1 MKTQC
6 GQQTDDAAWHLLGN
20 LRERM
25 LRRERMLARNVDT
38 SRLSLDQTV
47 ANEAIELPARNS
59 TGLEIRRT
67 HDAQLPDEL
76 EHVVFLWSGHG
87 EEDDTTRRGLFT
99 SPDIST
105 RRRTRNNGATVGT
118 YG

>member
-1 MKTQC
+1 
-6 GQQTDDAAWHLLGN
+6 
-20 LRERM
+20 M
-25 LRRERMLARNVDT
+25 LSRDGMPARNVDT
-38 SRLSLDQTV
+38 SRLPLDQAV
-47 ANEAIELPARNS
+47 ANEAIELSARDS

-76 EHVVFLWSGHG
+76 EHVVSLWSGHG
-87 EEDDTTRRGLFT
+87 EADDTTRRGLLT

-105 RRRTRNNGATVGT
+105 RRRTDKTVATVGS